1 MKKEIRKIFRK
12 FFKRLERKIR
22 KEIEIETRA
31 LKILAPIFSG
41 AILLSSSGY
50 VIISFLLAVL

>member
-31 LKILAPIFSG
+31 LKILAPIFG
-41 AILLSSSGY
+41 GGILLGSSLY
-50 VIISFLLAVL
+50 VIMVGLLLI